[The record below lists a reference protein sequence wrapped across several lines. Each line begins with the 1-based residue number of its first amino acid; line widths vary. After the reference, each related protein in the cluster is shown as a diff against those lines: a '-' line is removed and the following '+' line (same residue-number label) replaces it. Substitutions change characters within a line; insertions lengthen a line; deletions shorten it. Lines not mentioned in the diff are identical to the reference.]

1 MLISGPPIFAFVFG
15 CVLGFSKA
23 PSEQTNA
30 IASSKAAIAAAT
42 HPASTNRPAA
52 IAA

>member
-30 IASSKAAIAAAT
+30 TCLFLAAKSK
-42 HPASTNRPAA
+42 P
-52 IAA
+52 